1 MSGCANTLI
10 GLRRKLRSAF
20 TDRGKI
26 LPHSATLRGHEQQP
40 GRRAGVSGVRC
51 RGGNGLPDRLFA
63 KRGCRLALNVSK
75 GTQRVH
81 FPRSLPIAAAG
92 QPRRLAVELVVE
104 LVETLSK
111 PTPCQRPR
119 GLNHLEDTLTPRPKQ
134 GHSNNANR

>member
-10 GLRRKLRSAF
+10 GLRRKLRSA
-20 TDRGKI
+20 
-26 LPHSATLRGHEQQP
+26 LS
-40 GRRAGVSGVRC
+40 
-51 RGGNGLPDRLFA
+51 DRLFA

-81 FPRSLPIAAAG
+81 FPRSLPIPAAG
-92 QPRRLAVELVVE
+92 HPRRLAVELVVE